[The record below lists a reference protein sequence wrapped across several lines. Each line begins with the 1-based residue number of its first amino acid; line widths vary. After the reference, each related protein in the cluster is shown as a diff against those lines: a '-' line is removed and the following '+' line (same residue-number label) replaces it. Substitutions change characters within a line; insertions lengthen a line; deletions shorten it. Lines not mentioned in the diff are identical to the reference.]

1 VAGIYLNRNTIEVL
15 RHDFIVFTAT
25 RSCSALA
32 RGYFFGSS
40 DSGCGKSAFC
50 PLRLFTACR
59 RMYSICP
66 FTLRS
71 SACAQL
77 SRSSQSAGSIRRRND
92 FRSAIVTS
100 QLSSLLYRQQCLT
113 SFCSVLCVEQHCL
126 PWIFCCSTAL
136 SRTGWSRHL
145 CLRPGCSFLAAL
157 AAAAK
162 LMCTACRCSPPDALL
177 IRRTALPSDCLPW
190 RHGAHRPV

>member
-100 QLSSLLYRQQCLT
+100 QLSSLLYRQQSLT
-113 SFCSVLCVEQHCL
+113 SFALPHAWSNIACLGFSVAPLLYPAPDGAGIYACVRA
-126 PWIFCCSTAL
+126 AL
-136 SRTGWSRHL
+136 S
-145 CLRPGCSFLAAL
+145 LRL
-157 AAAAK
+157 
-162 LMCTACRCSPPDALL
+162 
-177 IRRTALPSDCLPW
+177 
-190 RHGAHRPV
+190 